1 MQILLALSAS
11 LEYHDSRLQKM
22 QTEEGV
28 VMEKIFPKDSQNK
41 LLISMAIN
49 KLNRKELSVAVGI
62 SMPTTRKLLS
72 HEAPIIVSERTYQLV
87 QEWLINNSEGK

>member
-1 MQILLALSAS
+1 
-11 LEYHDSRLQKM
+11 
-22 QTEEGV
+22 
-28 VMEKIFPKDSQNK
+28 
-41 LLISMAIN
+41 MAIN